1 MSVLVA
7 FHCKLERPIRG
18 CDLKVIE
25 KMLLSNDAATV
36 SNGFKSNSAL
46 NRYSFRS
53 SFVALI
59 PKKIGGAWGRNDD
72 QCGKNLATMNVRRKM
87 AELYR
92 TEVNQRSS

>member
-59 PKKIGGAWGRNDD
+59 PEEIGGAWGRNDD